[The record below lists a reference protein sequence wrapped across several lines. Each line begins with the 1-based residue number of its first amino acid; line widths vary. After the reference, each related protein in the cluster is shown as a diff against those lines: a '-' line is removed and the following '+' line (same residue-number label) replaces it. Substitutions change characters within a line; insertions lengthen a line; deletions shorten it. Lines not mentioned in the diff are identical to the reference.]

1 MTLVV
6 DASVALAW
14 CFSDEISDTADRA
27 RDAVVAHGGLAPCL
41 FWHEVRNV
49 LMTNERRRRIDEA
62 GSKRFLRTLREL
74 PVETDDGHDD
84 DTLMTLARR
93 YDLTGYDAAYL
104 ELAVRRRCAL
114 VTPGNSL
121 SYAAAAE
128 LVGFC

>member
-1 MTLVV
+1 
-6 DASVALAW
+6 
-14 CFSDEISDTADRA
+14 
-27 RDAVVAHGGLAPCL
+27 
-41 FWHEVRNV
+41 
-49 LMTNERRRRIDEA
+49 MTNERRRRIDEA
-62 GSKRFLRTLREL
+62 GSRRFPATLREL
-74 PVETDDGHDD
+74 PVEIDDGHDD

-93 YDLTGYDAAYL
+93 YDLTGYDAACL